1 MRGTPRAMRLHIGFF
16 GRRNAGKSTLLN
28 ALTGQDTAI
37 VSPVPGTTTD
47 PVEKAME
54 FPGLGPVVLVDT
66 GGVDDEGEVG
76 SRRAKRTYEALER
89 CDVVLVVTDGSWGTW
104 EEDLVAAASASGA
117 RCIIA
122 FSHADRR
129 IPDEKAARGLV
140 ERGFPVLSVSG
151 ATGWGLEAL
160 REEIAR
166 AGQEESQEPRT
177 IVADLVPPGRAA
189 VLVVPL
195 DSEAPR
201 GRLILPQ
208 VQTLRDLLDGG
219 RMALVARDLDLKAA
233 LRSLAAPP
241 ALVVTDSQAFERV
254 AALVP
259 PEVPLTSF
267 SILFSRFLG
276 DLPFQA
282 RSAVRV
288 ETLRPGDRVLVA
300 EGCTHHPTGDD
311 IGRVKIPAWLR
322 RRTGADLHFSF
333 VQGRDFP
340 EDLRPF
346 SLVVHCGFCMGNRRE
361 MASRIRRAQAQE
373 VPLTNYGVL
382 IAHCL
387 GILGRALG
395 PFPAALQAYEEAC
408 GAGRLP

>member
-1 MRGTPRAMRLHIGFF
+1 MKGTPRDMRLHIGFF

-28 ALTGQDTAI
+28 ALTGQETAI

-54 FPGLGPVVLVDT
+54 IHGLGPVVLVDT
-66 GGVDDEGEVG
+66 GGVDDGGEVG
-76 SRRAKRTYEALER
+76 SQRTRRTFAALER
-89 CDVVLVVTDGSWGTW
+89 CDVVLVVTDGTWGPW
-104 EEDLVAAASASGA
+104 EEDLLAAASCTGA
-117 RCIIA
+117 RCIVV

-129 IPDEKAARGLV
+129 IPDEKAARGLI
-140 ERGFPVLSVSG
+140 ERGFPLLSVSG
-151 ATGWGLEAL
+151 ATGWGLDLL
-160 REEIAR
+160 REEIVR
-166 AGQEESQEPRT
+166 AGREESEEPRT
-177 IVADLVPPGRAA
+177 IVADLLPAGTVA

-208 VQTLRDLLDGG
+208 VQALRDLLDGG
-219 RMALVARDLDLKAA
+219 RLALVTRDQELATA
-233 LRSLAAPP
+233 LRSLASLPR
-241 ALVVTDSQAFERV
+241 LVVTDSQAFEGV
-254 AALVP
+254 AAVVP
-259 PEVPLTSF
+259 REVPLTSF

-276 DLPFQA
+276 DLPFQV
-282 RSAVRV
+282 RSAAAA
-288 ETLRPGDRVLVA
+288 EGLRSGDRVLVA
-300 EGCTHHPTGDD
+300 EGCTHHPNEDD

-322 RRTGADLHFSF
+322 RRTGADLRFSF

-340 EDLRPF
+340 EDLRPY
-346 SLVVHCGFCMGNRRE
+346 SLVAHCGFCMGNRRE
-361 MASRIRRAQAQE
+361 MAARIRRARAQG

-387 GILGRALG
+387 GILERALE
-395 PFPAALQAYEEAC
+395 PFPEARRAYEEVR